1 MGLFDRMTSV
11 FRHRAKPEDGR
22 DAGEL
27 MDASLQ
33 RSEALLA
40 TLERSIADVTA
51 GRMRLDIQVEQL
63 AGTAATLERHAK
75 EALQAGREDLARQA
89 LTRRAGVLQQVDQVS
104 AQRAALVAEQDKMT
118 LTQAKLEARIAAFRT
133 QKDTIQAQYSAA
145 EAQVKVGEAVSGL
158 SEDMAEMGA
167 AAAKA
172 EDDLQNMQ
180 ARAEA
185 IDELI
190 ASGSLEDVT
199 AGDRL
204 PAPAPAGGTV
214 DAELERLR
222 TEIGGGPGT
231 ARPGGAS

>member
-11 FRHRAKPEDGR
+11 FRHRAAPQDDR

-63 AGTAATLERHAK
+63 TGTAATLERHAK

-89 LTRRAGVLQQVDQVS
+89 LTRRAGVQAQIDQVA

-172 EDDLQNMQ
+172 EDNLQNMQ

-199 AGDRL
+199 GGDAA
-204 PAPAPAGGTV
+204 PVPAPAGGNV
-214 DAELERLR
+214 DAELERLK
-222 TEIGGGPGT
+222 TEIGGGSST
-231 ARPGGAS
+231 AQPGGAS